1 LSLVGNLADLGLG
14 EILQIVSLSRKSGIL
29 TLQSRGRQGV
39 VVFRFGQVIRATSSA
54 IRYYLGEELLKRQVV
69 DEECLKKA
77 LQAQQA
83 TAYKERLGPILIH
96 KFNVP
101 AQKIEDVVREQ
112 IERVVYSFFSWD
124 EGNFEF
130 ELQEDVE
137 AIDDSKIDPLQFM
150 LEQGLNPQFLA
161 MEGSRIIDEKRHRGD
176 QLDEEYPP
184 PEADE
189 HEVAF
194 DLIDHEPVPATSPEA
209 VDTPQKSPYGE
220 LVVVEDDSVVRE
232 FLVDLLTTTGYE
244 VFSFAGSE
252 EALITIDTLYR
263 DGKRPCVLL
272 DLIMP
277 RMDGSGVLGGLE
289 LLELLRGNFEE
300 LPILVTSEY
309 RNSDAER
316 RIREVG
322 ANFILKPRRGEL
334 ADGQANQEFSTK
346 VVESLQTIVS
356 GAPASS
362 QSSEVNLGDELRLEL
377 GDITDQ
383 PSSTVVPST
392 GISMLRGM
400 LEELNDPALGGGVIL
415 LLLRFAAEFVN
426 RAVIFLV
433 KENDIVG
440 LGQFGIVL
448 PNRSADVAIR
458 NLKIPRNEDSL
469 FSRVMEGRIPLKNAP
484 EHTPWN
490 DHLFAKLGGVPAEVF
505 LGPLLSEGEVV
516 AILYGDNYPEAKPIG
531 DTDSL
536 EIFLSQAGLAME
548 KAVLEKRLGALTVKT

>member
-1 LSLVGNLADLGLG
+1 MSLVGNLADLGLG

-29 TLQSRGRQGV
+29 TLQSKGRQGI
-39 VVFRFGQVIRATSSA
+39 VVFRFGQVIRATSSS
-54 IRYYLGEELLKRQVV
+54 IRYFLGEELLKRQVV

-77 LQAQQA
+77 LHEQQA

-101 AQKIEDVVREQ
+101 AQRIEDVVREQ
-112 IERVVYSFFSWD
+112 IEKVVYSFFSWD
-124 EGNFEF
+124 DGRFEF
-130 ELQEDVE
+130 EVQEDVE
-137 AIDDSKIDPLQFM
+137 TIDDSKIDPLQFM

-176 QLDEEYPP
+176 LPDEES
-184 PEADE
+184 AAAVDE
-189 HEVAF
+189 PDVAF
-194 DLIDHEPVPATSPEA
+194 DLIDHEPEASGDDVTAEKPSPL
-209 VDTPQKSPYGE
+209 GE
-220 LVVVEDDSVVRE
+220 LVLVEDDSAIRN
-232 FLVDLLTTTGYE
+232 FLSELLTNAGYE
-244 VFSFAGSE
+244 VFSFSGSE

-263 DGKRPCVLL
+263 DGRRPSILL

-289 LLELLRGNFEE
+289 LLELLHGNFAG

-322 ANFILKPRRGEL
+322 ADFIIKPRRGEIV
-334 ADGQANQEFSTK
+334 DGQSAQSFSLK
-346 VVESLQTIVS
+346 VVDALRRMVT
-356 GAPASS
+356 GAPDVSLS
-362 QSSEVNLGDELRLEL
+362 MDVNLGDELRLEL
-377 GDITDQ
+377 GDIGEQ

-400 LEELNDPALGGGVIL
+400 LEELSDPALGGGVIL

-433 KENDIVG
+433 KEREIVG
-440 LGQFGIVL
+440 IGQFGIL
-448 PNRSADVAIR
+448 LQDRSADRVIR
-458 NLKIPRNEDSL
+458 GLKIPRGEESL
-469 FSRVMEGRIPLKNAP
+469 FTRVLDSRMPEKHAPLNNS
-484 EHTPWN
+484 WN
-490 DHLFAKLGGVPAEVF
+490 DYLYGKIGGVPVEVF

-516 AILYGDNYPEAKPIG
+516 AILYGDNYPELNPIG

-536 EIFLSQAGLAME
+536 EIFLSQAGIATE
-548 KAVLEKRLGALTVKT
+548 KALLEQRLGAMAINKK